1 MALLLALTMF
11 HHLIDGFRN
20 RDLRQRVRF
29 TQSPAS
35 RMPISPC
42 WRWPAASAKA

>member
-20 RDLRQRVRF
+20 RDLRRQVADLLGLTRGCKKDCVSGR
-29 TQSPAS
+29 
-35 RMPISPC
+35 
-42 WRWPAASAKA
+42 